1 MPCFLQF
8 NDVSNFWIHNL
19 KGIIQLL
26 CPLKLCYFPNKTY
39 NYDEYLFCKTQKYN
53 IERKKLWFWGI
64 GFPLPF
70 HLSAIRTPRAKN
82 QLYVNLSTAIWSV
95 LEKVW
100 KINVLTIH
108 QQLIWR
114 VKIWTFFPFSVVH
127 CLDLFPFFIL
137 LLLRVCV
144 CILIWVSSVS

>member
-19 KGIIQLL
+19 KRIIQLL

-39 NYDEYLFCKTQKYN
+39 NHDEYLFCKTQKYN

-108 QQLIWR
+108 QQLIGESR
-114 VKIWTFFPFSVVH
+114 YELFF
-127 CLDLFPFFIL
+127 LFQLSTALIFFL
-137 LLLRVCV
+137 SLFFFFFVCV